1 MNDRRSPEDLLD
13 GFLSDLADD
22 ALRLSDGE
30 LREELREHGESPEDY
45 SAQFQ
50 HALRAAEARL
60 RLRQSAPGLVPIE
73 AVPFS
78 PQTLRAFPAIERVPD
93 LFGDDGTGSKRIVRY
108 RGDLDELL
116 AVLPEFEEADFTLG
130 PTMPR
135 NPNLRSIV
143 RKPDGR
149 WTPMAVGTV
158 SNTYALVQHRET
170 VQMCLRGLERRGLRR
185 DELRGELALSA
196 LGEWMNFTFVL
207 PRKYFFRDTYGHDLD
222 FRCQVR
228 NSVDGS
234 SRLEVWFDWFREVC
248 SNGLAVRERKTTQI
262 DHREERLNDLAK
274 VERRIFGQEPSLFRA
289 GYEDVF
295 DEGRELA
302 FRLSSWQRK
311 PVSKSLIAQWVDSEL
326 KKKWKDHAAGRVY
339 SICVSGHD
347 SQFTQGTR
355 GRPSTFLRE
364 RRKVGT
370 ERRVPGSPYRAKT
383 KYDVA
388 QAMSWVASRKTNIV
402 ERVRWQAQIPALLDC
417 LDAA

>member
-1 MNDRRSPEDLLD
+1 MNDRRSRADLLH

-22 ALRLSDGE
+22 VLRLSDEE
-30 LREELREHGESPEDY
+30 LREELRDNGESPEDC

-60 RLRQSAPGLVPIE
+60 RPTRPAPGFLPIQ
-73 AVPFS
+73 ALPFS
-78 PQTLRAFPAIERVPD
+78 PDTLRGFPSIAQIPD
-93 LFGDDGTGSKRIVRY
+93 RYGDDGAGAKRIVRY
-108 RGDLDELL
+108 RGGLDELL

-149 WTPMAVGTV
+149 WTPMAVGAV
-158 SNTYALVQHRET
+158 SNTYALVQHVET
-170 VQMCLRGLERRGLRR
+170 VQMCLRGLERAGLRR
-185 DELRGELALSA
+185 DELRGELTLSA

-207 PRKYFFRDTYGHDLD
+207 PREYFFRDTYGQDLD

-228 NSVDGS
+228 NSVNGS
-234 SRLEVWFDWFREVC
+234 SPLEVWFDWFREVC
-248 SNGLAVRERKTTQI
+248 SNGLAVREGKTTRKP
-262 DHREERLNDLAK
+262 HREGLELAEVEER
-274 VERRIFGQEPSLFRA
+274 VFGRGFGEVL
-289 GYEDVF
+289 
-295 DEGRELA
+295 DEGRNLERKLA
-302 FRLSSWQRK
+302 SWQQEPISRAG
-311 PVSKSLIAQWVDSEL
+311 VVQWVDDEL
-326 KKKWKDHAAGRVY
+326 KRKWRDHAAGRVY

-355 GRPSTFLRE
+355 GRPSTFLRN

-370 ERRVPGSPYRAKT
+370 EKRVPGSPYQAKT

-402 ERVRWQAQIPALLDC
+402 ERVRWQAQIPQLLDR
-417 LDAA
+417 LQAA

>member
-207 PRKYFFRDTYGHDLD
+207 PREYLFRDTYGHDLD
-222 FRCQVR
+222 FRCHVC
-228 NSVDGS
+228 NSVNGS
-234 SRLEVWFDWFREVC
+234 SPLEVWFDWFREVC
-248 SNGLAVRERKTTQI
+248 SNGLAVRERKTTSERHGEGL
-262 DHREERLNDLAK
+262 DLRKVEERIFGHGFQEVLDKGCNLERNLVSWQRESVSQVRRRALGGHRTEEK
-274 VERRIFGQEPSLFRA
+274 VERP
-289 GYEDVF
+289 
-295 DEGRELA
+295 
-302 FRLSSWQRK
+302 
-311 PVSKSLIAQWVDSEL
+311 
-326 KKKWKDHAAGRVY
+326 
-339 SICVSGHD
+339 
-347 SQFTQGTR
+347 R
-355 GRPSTFLRE
+355 GRPRVQHLRL
-364 RRKVGT
+364 G
-370 ERRVPGSPYRAKT
+370 P
-383 KYDVA
+383 
-388 QAMSWVASRKTNIV
+388 
-402 ERVRWQAQIPALLDC
+402 
-417 LDAA
+417 